1 LTRFSILALA
11 CFAATALGGGAAEA
25 QVPEIPFESVP
36 HFLKLP
42 PNLYLGE
49 ASGVAVNSKHHIF
62 VFSRGNTTGPAYGAT
77 AAQILEF
84 SPDGTYIREIGHNL
98 YAWSFAHAIRFDKD
112 DNLWAVDKGSDM
124 VIKFDPAGRVEMV
137 FGRKKEASDEG
148 DGPWKHVNP
157 PRPAINGQFRQPT
170 DVTWDPQGDIF
181 ISDGYVNSRVAKFD
195 KNGDWVKQWGAF
207 GSGEGEFNTPHS
219 IASDK
224 AGNIYVADRGNRR
237 IQVFNS
243 DGDFLRVI
251 TIDVPP
257 PPVVHMW
264 MGNAPAPQRPATVG
278 APPPNGTMQPGAPW
292 AICITP
298 GPTQYLYAADAY
310 PGRIYKLTLD
320 GKVLGMFGSM
330 GHQLKQFGW
339 VHELAC
345 PSENEIYAAE
355 ILNWRVQKLILN
367 PASHSTHAAPHA
379 AAKKAD

>member
-1 LTRFSILALA
+1 VTRSFILALV
-11 CFAATALGGGAAEA
+11 CFSAAYA
-25 QVPEIPFESVP
+25 QDVPEIPYESVP
-36 HFLKLP
+36 NFLKLP

-62 VFSRGNTTGPAYGAT
+62 VFSRGNTTGPAYGAA

-98 YAWSFAHAIRFDKD
+98 YAWSFAHAIRFDKN
-112 DNLWAVDKGSDM
+112 DNLWAIDKGSDM
-124 VIKFDPAGRVEMV
+124 VIEFDPAGRVKMV

-148 DGPWKHVNP
+148 TEPWKHVNP

-181 ISDGYVNSRVAKFD
+181 ISDGYINSRVAKFD
-195 KNGDWVKQWGAF
+195 KNGDWVKQWGKP

-224 AGNIYVADRGNRR
+224 EGNIYVADRGNRR
-237 IQVFNS
+237 IQVFDS
-243 DGDFLRVI
+243 DGTFKRAI
-251 TIDVPP
+251 TIDVPV

-264 MGNAPAPQRPATVG
+264 MGTQPAAGGPA
-278 APPPNGTMQPGAPW
+278 TMQPGAPW
-292 AICITP
+292 AICISP
-298 GPTQYLYAADAY
+298 GPTQYLYSADAY

-320 GKVLGMFGSM
+320 GKVVGMFGSM

-339 VHELAC
+339 VHEIAC
-345 PSENEIYAAE
+345 PSENEIYTAE

-367 PASHSTHAAPHA
+367 PAPHRSKTTSNA
-379 AAKKAD
+379 TAKKAD